1 LRILHVVPTYHPA
14 VRYGG
19 PIRSVHGLAVAQVRQ
34 GHEVHV
40 YTTSMDGPQDLD
52 VALGTPVN
60 VDGVRVW
67 YFRVPRF
74 RRLHVAPDMA
84 RRLRRDVGGFA
95 VLHLHSV
102 FLWPT
107 WKAARAAEQAGVP
120 YVVAPRG
127 MFVRNLIRS
136 RSRWIKH
143 AWISLVERR
152 TLARAA
158 ALHVTA
164 EIEADELRALGLAR
178 APVVV
183 IPNGVAFPDGEP
195 PVAAGAFASL
205 PSRYVLFLS
214 RISWKKGLDRLLQA
228 WTRVPDLT
236 LVIVGNDEEGYRPK
250 LEAAA
255 RQLGIAHRVLFPG
268 PASDAQ
274 KWSLYRHA
282 ELFVLPSY
290 SENFGNVVAEAMAMG
305 CPVVVSP
312 EVGAA
317 SLVVEAGAGLVVSNE
332 PDQLADALRGLLADP
347 GLRCH
352 MGQRGREYA
361 RRMLSWDGIAA
372 RTETLYREVLRA

>member
-1 LRILHVVPTYHPA
+1 MVPTYHPA

-19 PIRSVHGLAVAQVRQ
+19 PIRSVHGLAAAQARQ
-34 GHEVHV
+34 GHDVHV

-52 VALGTPVN
+52 VALGTPVK
-60 VDGVRVW
+60 VDGVSVW

-84 RRLRRDVGGFA
+84 RQLRRDVGGFQ

-107 WKAARAAEQAGVP
+107 WKAARAAERAGVP
-120 YVVAPRG
+120 YIVAPRG
-127 MFVRNLIRS
+127 MFVRNLIRT
-136 RSRWIKH
+136 RSRWIKR
-143 AWISLVERR
+143 AWIALIERR

-164 EIEADELRALGLAR
+164 EIEAEELRALGLAC
-178 APVVV
+178 ASVVV

-195 PVAAGAFASL
+195 APAGGAFESL
-205 PSRYVLFLS
+205 PPRYVLFLS

-228 WTRVPDLT
+228 WVRVPDLT

-255 RQLGIAHRVLFPG
+255 RRLGIAHRVLFPG

-317 SLVVEAGAGLVVSNE
+317 GLVTEAGAGLVVSNE
-332 PDQLADALRGLLADP
+332 PDQLAEAVRGLLADRE
-347 GLRCH
+347 LRGR

-372 RTETLYREVLRA
+372 RTEMLYRTVQRA